1 MRFASIDQLKAA
13 GKKMTRSIPGGGK
26 MISVCGGS
34 GCRASGALEVLA
46 AFQEQLAVLG
56 NDGGGRE
63 AAIAVLKETGC
74 HGFCERGPLVVI
86 RPENI
91 FYQQVKPG
99 DVKEIIA
106 KTVLKGELIESLLYH
121 NGEGPVV
128 KEEEIPFY
136 KHQTR
141 LVFGDNGYISPRS
154 IDDYLGRGGYVA
166 LARVLE
172 KMTPEQVIAEV
183 EASGLRGRGGGGFP
197 TGRKWRSCREA
208 AGECRYV
215 ICNADEGDPGA
226 YMDRSILE
234 GNPHRVI
241 EGIIIGSYAVGA
253 SQGYVYVRAEYPLA
267 VENLDFALS
276 EARDAGLLGENI
288 LGTEHSFDITIS
300 RGGGAFVCG
309 ESTALI
315 ASLEGRVGRP
325 QAKYVHTGERG
336 LWEKPTVLN
345 NVETW
350 ANVPLIIGEGAA
362 CYKRTG
368 TSAST
373 GTKIFSLVGKINNTG
388 LVEVPMG
395 ISLREIIFEIG
406 GGIPGGKQFKAVQ
419 TGGPSGGCL
428 PESCLDLPVDFDE
441 LAKIGSM
448 MGSGGMIVLDED
460 TCMVDFARYFIAFL
474 KEESCGKC
482 SAREA
487 LKRILEIL
495 ERICAGRG
503 GEEDLTLL
511 EELGAYLKDT
521 ALCALGATAANP
533 VLTTLNYFRREY
545 ETHIR
550 EHYCAAGV
558 CRGLFRYQIDAELC
572 NGCTA
577 CAKACPVGAIIGEKK
592 KPHYIAEGCSYCHAC
607 YETCRFG
614 AVKKLRPLGS
624 NL

>member
-1 MRFASIDQLKAA
+1 MKFADIDQLKNAVRA
-13 GKKMTRSIPGGGK
+13 KTLSISDGSK
-26 MISVCGGS
+26 MISICGGS
-34 GCRASGALEVLA
+34 GCRASGALDVLA
-46 AFQEQLAVLG
+46 AFREQLAVLG
-56 NDGGGRE
+56 SDGRE
-63 AAIAVLKETGC
+63 AVQVVLKETGC

-86 RPENI
+86 RPQNI
-91 FYQQVKPG
+91 FYQRVKPG
-99 DVKEIIA
+99 DVGEIIA
-106 KTVLKGELIESLLYH
+106 KTVLKNEIIESLLYR
-121 NGEGPVV
+121 NGEGPVM

-154 IDDYLGRGGYVA
+154 VDDYLGRGGYQA
-166 LARVLE
+166 LAKVLE
-172 KMTPEQVIAEV
+172 EMTPEQVIAEV
-183 EASGLRGRGGGGFP
+183 EASGLRGRGGAGFP

-208 AGECRYV
+208 AGERRYV

-226 YMDRSILE
+226 YMDRSLLE

-241 EGIIIGSYAVGA
+241 EGMIIGSYAVGA

-267 VENLDFALS
+267 VENLGHALS
-276 EARDAGLLGENI
+276 EARDAGLLGANL
-288 LGTEHSFDITIS
+288 LGTEHSFDIAIR

-325 QAKYVHTGERG
+325 QAKYVHTVERG
-336 LWEKPTVLN
+336 LWEMPTVLN

-350 ANVPLIIGEGAA
+350 ANVPRIIDEGAA
-362 CYKRTG
+362 RYKRIG
-368 TSAST
+368 TAAST

-406 GGIPGGKQFKAVQ
+406 GGIPGGKRFKAVQ

-441 LAKIGSM
+441 LTRIGSM

-503 GEEDLTLL
+503 EEADLALL

-533 VLTTLNYFRREY
+533 VLTTLNYFRQEY

-558 CRGLFRYQIDAELC
+558 CRELFRYQIAAELC

-577 CAKACPVGAIIGEKK
+577 CARVCPVGAISGEKK
-592 KPHYIAEGCSYCHAC
+592 KPHRIGGGCTRCHAC

-614 AVKKLRPLGS
+614 AVKKLRPREVVS
-624 NL
+624 